1 MQFGN
6 SRHRKTGNT
15 QIRFEVS
22 KSIESISSMVKNE
35 RVRMLDEVSFLAI
48 FSLSLSS
55 TEHRDLENL
64 RCGLMM
70 SGGKSFLL
78 GGEKSLLDFDVIK
91 TEVTRKV
98 W

>member
-1 MQFGN
+1 M
-6 SRHRKTGNT
+6 
-15 QIRFEVS
+15 
-22 KSIESISSMVKNE
+22 
-35 RVRMLDEVSFLAI
+35 I
-48 FSLSLSS
+48 FFSLSS

-91 TEVTRKV
+91 AEVTKKV